1 MDLLLLHDPTPAEL
15 TRFLTPGG
23 GMDAMLDLK
32 RQGAI
37 QSIGLGCVEL
47 EHHLQFMEHPAAE
60 AILTVN
66 DYNLVR
72 RRVAAEVLPT
82 AIERRAGM
90 INAGI
95 FYMGLVGGLPPAESF
110 SMGFKSSLAVGDLVA
125 LATSIYDWCEQR
137 QGGGRDVPHGQPIRQ
152 AALEFSLDHPAV
164 STCLI
169 GCRTPEEVDQ
179 VLDVYELPKL
189 GDDFWADFDAE
200 FGERIAAFPA
210 DGHWF
215 YSKENSNIG
224 N

>member
-1 MDLLLLHDPTPAEL
+1 
-15 TRFLTPGG
+15 
-23 GMDAMLDLK
+23 MDAMLDLK

-82 AIERRAGM
+82 ALEKRAGM
-90 INAGI
+90 INAGV

-125 LATSIYDWCEQR
+125 LATSIYDWCERR
-137 QGGGRDVPHGQPIRQ
+137 QGGGQDVPHGQPIRQ
-152 AALEFSLDHPAV
+152 AALEFALDHPAV

-169 GCRTPEEVDQ
+169 GCRTPQEVDQ

-200 FGERIAAFPA
+200 FGERIASFPT

-215 YSKENSNIG
+215 YSKENSDIG